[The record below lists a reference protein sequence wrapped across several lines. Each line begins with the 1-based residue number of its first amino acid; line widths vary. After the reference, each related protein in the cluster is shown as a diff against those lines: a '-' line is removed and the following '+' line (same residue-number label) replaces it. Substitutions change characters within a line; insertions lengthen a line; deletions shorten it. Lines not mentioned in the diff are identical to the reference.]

1 MERIDFFAGGFPA
14 RYGDKQSSVMDI
26 SLREGNYN
34 NFETELEVSMGGA
47 GFLAEG
53 PIANGKGSYIASFR
67 QAFLKYIIKS
77 AGLTAIPEY
86 WNSQI
91 KAVYNLD
98 SRNKLIFNAVGGS
111 DEVEIVDESRPDM
124 KGAENL
130 DYSGYQYLS
139 LIHI

>member
-1 MERIDFFAGGFPA
+1 MA
-14 RYGDKQSSVMDI
+14 Q
-26 SLREGNYN
+26 
-34 NFETELEVSMGGA
+34 

-53 PIANGKGSYIASFR
+53 PIANGKGSYIASIR

-98 SRNKLIFNAVGGS
+98 SRNKLIFNAVTGS
-111 DEVEIVDESRPDM
+111 DYVKIEDESRPDLE
-124 KGAENL
+124 GC
-130 DYSGYQYLS
+130 
-139 LIHI
+139 